1 MTYTQDPLKDQARS
15 RARAIL
21 ANSQSF
27 RSMGES
33 EQMALYK
40 DVVDREYNQLYQENM
55 APLAQQSSLVSAM
68 GERGASRDIDE
79 ARHEN
84 QRIEQVG
91 KLGAD
96 FIQDV
101 DFPSFVKDLLK
112 GVFDANLQVTHQQME
127 DFSKMVAETTKSLSE
142 FAKQFTDD
150 DAVYHLAERQGDQFG
165 LLNDDNSG
173 KPVLT
178 DRSGRAFDPDSTE
191 LKSRIMDAKLAMA
204 RERRAL
210 LREMLLMGV
219 TRLVVEKGTVKAA
232 VVFDVKATEKIE
244 KADRSARNREATS
257 GSTTGGG
264 LGGLFSRQ
272 RSGTTKETRI
282 SISSAKSQSTTDM
295 AANITGAVEIQFKT
309 DYFKLDNFL
318 QMYGGTAT
326 QAPLTPGQ
334 PNGQAPKP
342 VLPPGQIPPPPR

>member
-1 MTYTQDPLKDQARS
+1 MPYHPDLKDQARAQ
-15 RARAIL
+15 ARVIL

-27 RSMGES
+27 RTMGEA
-33 EQMALYK
+33 EQMALYR
-40 DVVDREYNQLYQENM
+40 DVVNSEYDRLYQDATQ
-55 APLAQQSSLVSAM
+55 APLAQQSGLAAAL
-68 GERGASRDIDE
+68 GEKGASRDIDE
-79 ARHEN
+79 ARHLN
-84 QRIEQVG
+84 QRIDQAG

-101 DFPSFVKDLLK
+101 DFPTFVKDLLK

-150 DAVYHLAERQGDQFG
+150 DALFHLAERQGDQFG
-165 LLNDDNSG
+165 LLSDENTG
-173 KPVLT
+173 RPTLT
-178 DRSGRAFDPDSTE
+178 DKSGRAYDPDSTE
-191 LKSRIMDAKLAMA
+191 LKSRIMDAKLSMA

-232 VVFDVKATEKIE
+232 VVFDVKASERID
-244 KADRSARNREATS
+244 KADRAARNRESTT
-257 GSTTGGG
+257 GSTVGGG
-264 LGGLFSRQ
+264 LGGLFGGQ
-272 RSGTTKETRI
+272 RSNTTKETRI
-282 SISSAKSQSTTDM
+282 SISSAKSQSTTDL

-326 QAPLTPGQ
+326 QAPPTPG
-334 PNGQAPKP
+334 NGQAPRP
-342 VLPPGQIPPPPR
+342 ALAPGQPQVPPVR